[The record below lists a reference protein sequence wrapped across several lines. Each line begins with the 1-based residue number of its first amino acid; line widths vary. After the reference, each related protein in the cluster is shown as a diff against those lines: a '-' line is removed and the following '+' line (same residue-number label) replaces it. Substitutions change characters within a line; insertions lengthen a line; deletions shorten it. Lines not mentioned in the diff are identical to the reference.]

1 MCLDVKHTFKNGG
14 KCKRWSLMIPKCTL
28 TLGVTFVWES
38 QMFKTLVEKEK
49 KYQIGPLGY
58 HGKGLELQMPKVPSN
73 YSFRSKMHEL

>member
-1 MCLDVKHTFKNGG
+1 
-14 KCKRWSLMIPKCTL
+14 
-28 TLGVTFVWES
+28 
-38 QMFKTLVEKEK
+38 MFKTLVEKEK